1 MYQVLVVDDEQ
12 MICMGVA
19 TVLMNANIGITE
31 IFIANNGFEAL
42 DYIRLEKIDLIIT
55 DIQMD
60 LMSGIELIETIFTEN
75 PMVPIIVLSAH
86 GEFEYAQK
94 ALRFGVK
101 EYIVKPVIPAELI
114 RAVQS
119 FLTERDT
126 QQRSLTDTTFNQKF
140 VFEEM
145 ASKRN
150 HILSELV
157 SEGIAD
163 DEVDEIFTYLGRRFD
178 GPYYCMLVIE
188 LNFLNAGLFESEIRS
203 FRDRSLLRYAA
214 LNVVEETLNRW
225 DSLIFYSGS
234 HSISVVLQFTQEEMD
249 SPTRLNEQTMIAQLL
264 HNNLSKFIRLRSIVG
279 ISHIQEGIP
288 SWVALFKEANE
299 AIRWSGVHIDH
310 NVFYIGDF
318 GKHEKLP
325 SAGGIPFSKQIIDD
339 NNSFILSA
347 IQYID
352 DNYRQKG
359 LKLQEIAGSI
369 CLSPNYLSYLFKK
382 IVGMNLWDYV
392 TKLRMEEAK
401 RLLLT
406 TDMRRYEISDEIGYE
421 SPEHFSK
428 IFKKHFGVNPSEIK
442 N

>member
-1 MYQVLVVDDEQ
+1 MYHVLVVDDEP

-19 TVLMNANIGITE
+19 TVLMNAGIGIAE
-31 IFIANNGFEAL
+31 VFVANNGFEAL

-101 EYIVKPVIPAELI
+101 EYIVKPVVPAELV
-114 RAVQS
+114 RAVHT

-126 QQRSLTDTTFNQKF
+126 QRRSISEATFHQKF
-140 VFEEM
+140 VFEDM
-145 ASKRN
+145 ASNRN
-150 HILSELV
+150 HILNELV
-157 SEGIAD
+157 SEGVAEE
-163 DEVDEIFTYLGRRFD
+163 EVDEVFAYLGCRFE
-178 GPYYCMLVIE
+178 GPFYCMLAIE
-188 LNFLNAGLFESEIRS
+188 LNLSKAGLFKTDIRS
-203 FRDRSLLRYAA
+203 FRDRNLLRYAA
-214 LNVVEETLNRW
+214 LNVVEETLSRW
-225 DSLIFYSGS
+225 DSLVFYSGS
-234 HSISVVLQFTQEEMD
+234 HTLAVVLQFTEDEMA
-249 SPTRLNEQTMIAQLL
+249 SPTQLNEQTMIAQLL
-264 HNNLSKFIRLRSIVG
+264 HNNLLKFIHLHNVIG
-279 ISHIQEGIP
+279 ISRVREGIP
-288 SWVALFKEANE
+288 AWVSLYKEANE
-299 AIRWSGVHIDH
+299 AIRWSGVHSDH

-318 GKHEKLP
+318 GKHEELP
-325 SAGGIPFSKQIIDD
+325 STGGIPITKQILED
-339 NNSFILSA
+339 NNSFIHSA

-352 DNYRQKG
+352 GNYRQKG
-359 LKLQEIAGSI
+359 LKLQEIAESI

-382 IVGMNLWDYV
+382 IAGMNLWDYV

-442 N
+442 S

>member
-1 MYQVLVVDDEQ
+1 MYHVLVVDDEP

-19 TVLMNANIGITE
+19 TVLMNAGIGIAE
-31 IFIANNGFEAL
+31 VFVANNGFEAL

-101 EYIVKPVIPAELI
+101 EYIVKPVVPAELV
-114 RAVQS
+114 RAVHT

-126 QQRSLTDTTFNQKF
+126 QRRSISEATFHQKF
-140 VFEEM
+140 VFEDM
-145 ASKRN
+145 ASNRN
-150 HILSELV
+150 HILNELV
-157 SEGIAD
+157 SEGVAD
-163 DEVDEIFTYLGRRFD
+163 EEVDEVFAYLGCRFE
-178 GPYYCMLVIE
+178 GPFYCMLAIE
-188 LNFLNAGLFESEIRS
+188 LNLSKAGLFETDIRS
-203 FRDRSLLRYAA
+203 FRDRNLLRYAA
-214 LNVVEETLNRW
+214 LNVVEETLSRW
-225 DSLIFYSGS
+225 DSLVFYSGS
-234 HSISVVLQFTQEEMD
+234 HTLAVVLQFTEEEMA

-264 HNNLSKFIRLRSIVG
+264 HNNLLKFIHLNNVIG
-279 ISHIQEGIP
+279 ISRVREGIP
-288 SWVALFKEANE
+288 AWVTLYKEANE
-299 AIRWSGVHIDH
+299 AIRWSGVHSDH

-318 GKHEKLP
+318 GKHEELP
-325 SAGGIPFSKQIIDD
+325 SAGGIPITKQILED
-339 NNSFILSA
+339 NNSFIHSA

-352 DNYRQKG
+352 GNYRQKG
-359 LKLQEIAGSI
+359 LKLQEIAESI

-382 IVGMNLWDYV
+382 IAGMNLWDYV

-442 N
+442 S